1 MWREAAELRRALS
14 SVIGDDL
21 DGWDAG
27 RGRLRREGAYVYVE
41 LIHTGIQQKH
51 NIAKQL
57 YSNLKINKVFFLIK
71 QHSSTYS
78 RHFTCSSAYLKD
90 SQGEA
95 MPMTTCMFF
104 NNTCTADRRANS
116 DSRSLN
122 SLPFI

>member
-57 YSNLKINKVFFLIK
+57 YSNLKINKFF
-71 QHSSTYS
+71 
-78 RHFTCSSAYLKD
+78 F
-90 SQGEA
+90 
-95 MPMTTCMFF
+95 
-104 NNTCTADRRANS
+104 
-116 DSRSLN
+116 
-122 SLPFI
+122 